1 MNPGQEGWL
10 TAISFVAGT
19 FVALSSLPQ
28 VIAGLRHPPPRGVPP
43 QRGRRLRNY
52 AQAVGNMLWIVF
64 GFGAGT
70 YAIVIF
76 CSVNLAL
83 IVVLIYVERSN
94 SGEK

>member
-1 MNPGQEGWL
+1 MNAGQEGWL

-19 FVALSSLPQ
+19 LVALSSLPQ
-28 VIAGLRHPPPRGVPP
+28 VIAGPRHPPR
-43 QRGRRLRNY
+43 RGRRLRNY
-52 AQAVGNMLWIVF
+52 VQAAGNMLWIVF
-64 GFGAGT
+64 GFGAGA

-83 IVVLIYVERSN
+83 IVTLIYVERSD